1 MASNGFN
8 KALTGVG
15 AAVMGV
21 GALTDNG
28 SLWLGSGDGV
38 TLSSTANSMELKA
51 IVGNMDYIM
60 DKVYYQGFKMLRNQ
74 DLSLKFHKK
83 KSRV

>member
-1 MASNGFN
+1 
-8 KALTGVG
+8 
-15 AAVMGV
+15 
-21 GALTDNG
+21 
-28 SLWLGSGDGV
+28 
-38 TLSSTANSMELKA
+38 MELKA